1 MYDIV
6 FVLSYKTAI
15 KDTSNFL
22 FGRMYKSL
30 LFVFKS
36 TNIKKKKEEIL
47 NKAVVD
53 QFGL

>member
-36 TNIKKKKEEIL
+36 TNIKKKKKYLIRQL
-47 NKAVVD
+47 
-53 QFGL
+53 